1 MVYVTKRVCDMSIN
15 VIGFQITY
23 TVFYHK
29 FSIFSNIIYIFLL
42 GATIKIMGI
51 YFLIENKMTPK

>member
-1 MVYVTKRVCDMSIN
+1 MSIN